1 MNNCYM
7 ILDEGKASRIKHR
20 VGDWDLIGFLKLSR
34 TLTGIKEN
42 IHLIPTCSLGQAE
55 YTRISIWGLQQGRIS
70 GLRIYTDC
78 ASEWPKV
85 VLWYLVFLESHLSFI
100 IYLLVWGLIQSSLLQ
115 HVALCRLHNRC
126 SQMIN
131 IGIIA
136 M

>member
-7 ILDEGKASRIKHR
+7 ILDEGKASWIKHG
-20 VGDWDLIGFLKLSR
+20 VGDWDFIGFLKLSR
-34 TLTGIKEN
+34 TLIGIKEN
-42 IHLIPTCSLGQAE
+42 IHRIPTCSLGQAE
-55 YTRISIWGLQQGRIS
+55 YIRISIWGLQQGRIS

-85 VLWYLVFLESHLSFI
+85 VLWYLVILESHLSFI